1 MLRFCLLLVPVLCAA
16 AQNARQEPPPS
27 RLERG
32 REFLGLGP
40 AADAEAAARGAK
52 LFSQSCAFCHGVKAT
67 GGEGPDLV
75 RSSAVLHDE
84 HGSVIAGI
92 VSHGRTERGMPAFPS
107 FTAGQLRDIAEFL
120 HSRVEAAANRF
131 GYKLLNVVTGNAP
144 AGKEFFEQH
153 CANCHSP
160 EKDLAHIAKR
170 YEPADLQA
178 QFLYPA
184 GTKNAERT
192 VVVHYADGRTDSG
205 TLAAIDDFTVTIRD
219 ANSKTR
225 VIDRQNASVDIHDPL
240 SGHRDLL
247 PVYTNT
253 DMHNVLAYL
262 ETLQ

>member
-1 MLRFCLLLVPVLCAA
+1 MD
-16 AQNARQEPPPS
+16 
-27 RLERG
+27 
-32 REFLGLGP
+32 LGP
-40 AADAEAAARGAK
+40 D
-52 LFSQSCAFCHGVKAT
+52 
-67 GGEGPDLV
+67 GGELAEQPVELLWPGQQGLMDGHGQPRIDRPQVIHRLGELEPGCHSGQQQHIDVDEWIMEVGGGLNFERKQFLRLV
-75 RSSAVLHDE
+75 DAIIDGQIER
-84 HGSVIAGI
+84 VILA
-92 VSHGRTERGMPAFPS
+92 HQDRLA
-107 FTAGQLRDIAEFL
+107 
-120 HSRVEAAANRF
+120 RF

-205 TLAAIDDFTVTIRD
+205 TLVAIDDFTVTIRD

-247 PVYTNT
+247 PLYTNT